1 MVPTGLRTTYY
12 LLWKEP
18 LLHFALIGAV
28 VFGAYHGLNGDSPK
42 ADKPEPIHIGEGDV
56 RWLKQTWS
64 SQWLR
69 DPTAEELSGLV
80 NDLVGEQLLAREAE
94 AIGLG
99 ENDTIIRRR
108 LAQKLKFV
116 IEDTAQ
122 LTEPTDDELQQYY
135 ANHAAKF
142 ATPGTVSF
150 KQIYFNPEQRTEP
163 AIDAANVLAKMA
175 SSGEGDPAIGD
186 RLLLGDDFE
195 RLENTALS
203 AIFGPDFA
211 NAAFAL
217 EPGIWKGPI
226 TSGYGLHLV
235 MVTEHTPTEPKPFGA
250 VRDAVATQWR
260 NSKQEDLSR
269 AYLADLRKK
278 YGVQYDDGTKAL
290 LESQALPDLAAK

>member
-1 MVPTGLRTTYY
+1 MAKTGSHMYRS
-12 LLWKEP
+12 LWKEP
-18 LLHFALIGAV
+18 LLHFTLIGAL
-28 VFGAYHGLNGDSPK
+28 VFGGYYWLNVTPPNGDQ
-42 ADKPEPIHIGEGDV
+42 AAPIHIGVGDL

-94 AIGLG
+94 AMGLG

-122 LTEPTDDELQQYY
+122 LTEPTDDDLREFY
-135 ANHAAKF
+135 ASHTASF

-150 KQIYFNPEQRTEP
+150 KQIYFNPEQRKDP
-163 AIDAANVLAKMA
+163 MADATSVLAELGSKGV
-175 SSGEGDPAIGD
+175 GESVAGD
-186 RLLLGDDFE
+186 RFLLGEEFQ
-195 RLENTALS
+195 RVENSAL
-203 AIFGPDFA
+203 AGMFGADFA
-211 NAAFAL
+211 NGVFAL
-217 EPGIWKGPI
+217 EPGGWKGPI
-226 TSGYGLHLV
+226 KSGYGQHLV
-235 MVTEHTPTEPKPFGA
+235 MVAERTPTEPRPFDT
-250 VRDAVATQWR
+250 VRDTVVTLWR

-278 YGVQYDDGTKAL
+278 YGVQYDDDAKAL
-290 LESQALPDLAAK
+290 LEPQSVPNVAAK